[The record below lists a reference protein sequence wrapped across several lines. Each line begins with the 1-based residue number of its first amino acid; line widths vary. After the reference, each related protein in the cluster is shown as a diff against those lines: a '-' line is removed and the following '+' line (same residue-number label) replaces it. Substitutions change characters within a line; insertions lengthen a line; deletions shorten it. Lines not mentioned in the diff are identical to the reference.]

1 LNLFC
6 AQVYTAMIFLSIFTR
21 LPQQVGKIGE
31 YEECAFITPGMGAF
45 IPTAAAQTT
54 TGNQG
59 VLQQVTE
66 DRVEVVVNDRDVIVD
81 LRNVIT
87 VLRKVRD
94 ASFLL

>member
-1 LNLFC
+1 MCFHN
-6 AQVYTAMIFLSIFTR
+6 TWH
-21 LPQQVGKIGE
+21 G
-31 YEECAFITPGMGAF
+31 F

-87 VLRKVRD
+87 VLRKVTPMKR
-94 ASFLL
+94 